1 MFIVIDGSAL
11 MCQQYYGSLPE
22 SIKFAKTDE
31 EKEAHYNE
39 IPHTED
45 GLYTNAICG
54 YLQTLLGL
62 LYYQGADHIAVC
74 LDTSRETTFRR
85 QIYPEYKAQ
94 RQPTPFPLVQQ
105 LQMIRSIT
113 RELGIQV
120 LESPEFEA
128 DDYAGTLARK
138 FEGVEQV
145 CLLTKDRDYLQ
156 LVDDNVHV
164 WLPQPLEKLERL
176 REKYGI
182 SESCPPGYHEYTKE
196 IVFDEIG
203 VWPEQITDWK
213 GISGD
218 PSDNLPGVKGV
229 ADKTAIPLLEEYGT
243 LEAIYGAID
252 ACMDDEKKEKELVDY
267 WKEKYLLKRSPMK
280 NLKEGKDLGLLCKE
294 LAKIKTDVPIDERI
308 ETYNAPTEFYAF
320 IDLGE
325 RYKDVNGNF
334 CMQPLLDMIDRL
346 ANQYDAEHA
355 GETAEG
361 PYEPEL
367 GEGMEAVPV
376 EELEAEPEF

>member
-1 MFIVIDGSAL
+1 MFVVIDGSAL
-11 MCQQYYGSLPE
+11 LCQLYYGSLPE
-22 SIKFAKTDE
+22 SIKFAKTEE

-45 GLYTNAICG
+45 GIYTNAICG
-54 YLQTLLGL
+54 YLQSILGL

-74 LDTSRETTFRR
+74 LDTSRESTFRR

-94 RQPTPFPLVQQ
+94 RQPTPFPLEQQ
-105 LQMIRSIT
+105 MHMICDIT

-128 DDYAGTLARK
+128 DDYAGTLART
-138 FEGVEQV
+138 FENQEPIV
-145 CLLTKDRDYLQ
+145 LMTKDRDYLQ

-176 REKYGI
+176 REKYGV
-182 SESCPPGYHEYTKE
+182 SEICPPGYHEYTKE

-203 VWPEQITDWK
+203 VWPNQITDWK

-243 LEAIYGAID
+243 LEAIYGAIES
-252 ACMDDEKKEKELVDY
+252 CNGDEAAEKALMNG
-267 WKEKYLLKRSPMK
+267 WKEKYGLKRSPIK
-280 NLKEGKDLGLLCKE
+280 AFKEGKELGLLCKE
-294 LAKIKTDVPIDERI
+294 LAKIKTDVPIDRNI
-308 ETYNAPTEFYAF
+308 DTYNAPQEFYVFFDIAERF
-320 IDLGE
+320 KDDKGE
-325 RYKDVNGNF
+325 Y
-334 CMQPLLDMIDRL
+334 CLQPLLDMMDKL
-346 ANQYDAEHA
+346 ANQYDAEHSV
-355 GETAEG
+355 EVEE
-361 PYEPEL
+361 EPEI
-367 GEGMEAVPV
+367 
-376 EELEAEPEF
+376 